1 MIKIQSFAS
10 LPWGR
15 ARSGKVYSLALGYPN
30 NLGVRNRVSCLAPT
44 WKLVRAYK
52 KRQIDEAEYTAQ
64 YRLLIKRR
72 WSAVK
77 RWLDSLDA
85 NCDMYLCCWER
96 TGFCHRF
103 LVAKLIAKYRPD
115 IQLRIA

>member
-10 LPWGR
+10 LPWSSKR
-15 ARSGKVYSLALGYPN
+15 TGKVYSLALGYPKN
-30 NLGVRNRVSCLAPT
+30 VGVRNRVSCLAPT
-44 WKLVRAYK
+44 WKLVTAYK

-64 YRLLIKRR
+64 YRQLIKQR
-72 WSAVK
+72 WAAVK

-85 NCDMYLCCWER
+85 DRDMYLCCWER

-103 LVAKLIAKYRPD
+103 LVAKLISKHRPD